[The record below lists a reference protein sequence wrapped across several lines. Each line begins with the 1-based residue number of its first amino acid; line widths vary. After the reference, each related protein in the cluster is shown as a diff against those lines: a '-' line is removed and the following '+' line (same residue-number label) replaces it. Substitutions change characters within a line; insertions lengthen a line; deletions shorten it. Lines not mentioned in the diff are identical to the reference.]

1 MTSLVLG
8 HYRRFSPICACA
20 ALAFCGCRSS
30 SASRSS
36 DAGVAAVASS
46 SAPMPVDHGELDT
59 KPPDNAPKLASTVI
73 AATVYKLPNIDSR
86 KLGYIRLGGSV
97 KRDPEPVR
105 GVGCKGRWYHVYPM
119 GYVCSDE
126 ATTELDTPLVRASS
140 RRPDLNKPLPYRY
153 GFVRATSPQYLRIPT
168 KDEQLKSEF
177 KLEEHLAWYRDNEAE
192 VQKVVL
198 GANDLLLDTRGIARR
213 GAAPPPSFRPST
225 AQSRAELFG
234 ADSPS
239 DPVPFWLE
247 GGRKIPNVS
256 GFDVPEYAVFADRVR
271 RKTGLSFVGAFSTKD
286 GDLERQFAITVD
298 LRLIPTTKVK
308 PDTGSPFHGIEIG
321 PELSLPFGWVIK
333 SDSKTYKLIKNKDE
347 VKPAED
353 VPKRVIVPLTGNARI
368 KAGKRYYQTLKDK
381 QRWLLAD
388 DLGVVDKPASW
399 PEAAEKGLK
408 WIDISLRQQTLTL
421 YEGKR
426 PWYSTLVSTG
436 RDRLGD
442 PKTSLSTPQ
451 GTFNLKSKHIAA
463 AMDSEENSSVSG
475 GTRAN
480 TGATRSRDADE
491 TAERLE
497 RAAAKGEELDEDD
510 QRRLANIKKGRDPEY
525 GVTVRRGAAGFELR
539 DVPWIQYFAAGYA
552 LHGAYWHDVFGIPR
566 SHGCVNLAP
575 IDARIVFMWTDPP
588 VPEGWHGINVGSD
601 MGEGTTV
608 VIRE

>member
-8 HYRRFSPICACA
+8 HYRRFSLLCACA
-20 ALAFCGCRSS
+20 ALGLGGCRSG
-30 SASRSS
+30 SASRSG
-36 DAGVAAVASS
+36 DAGTGKTASS
-46 SAPMPVDHGELDT
+46 AAPIPVDHGELDT
-59 KPPDNAPKLASTVI
+59 KPPDNAPKLAATVI

-86 KLGYIRLGGSV
+86 KLGYVRLGGSV
-97 KRDPEPVR
+97 KRDPEPTR

-126 ATTELDTPLVRASS
+126 ATTELDDPLVRASS

-153 GFVRATSPQYLRIPT
+153 GFVRATSPQYLRIPS

-198 GANDLLLDTRGIARR
+198 GANDLLLDARGIARR
-213 GAAPPPSFRPST
+213 GAAPPPNFRPST

-234 ADSPS
+234 ADSAS

-256 GFDVPEYAVFADRVR
+256 GFEVPEYAVFADRVR

-286 GDLERQFAITVD
+286 IDLERQFAVTVD

-321 PELSLPFGWVIK
+321 PELALPFAWVIK
-333 SDSKTYKLIKNKDE
+333 SDTKTYKLIKNKDE

-388 DLGVVDKPASW
+388 DLGVVDKPSTW

-421 YEGKR
+421 YVGKR

-442 PKTSLSTPQ
+442 PKTTLSTPQ
-451 GTFNLKSKHIAA
+451 GTFKLKSKHIAA

-480 TGATRSRDADE
+480 TGAMRSEDAEQTR
-491 TAERLE
+491 ERLE
-497 RAAAKGEELDEDD
+497 RAAARGEELDEED